1 MTLGA
6 FIYVVGPSGAGKD
19 SLIDGARAALPADQF
34 IFARRIITRPT
45 GSIGEVHEACTQAE
59 FAKKKAQNEFLVSW
73 EAHDL
78 SYALPA
84 ALLLNQRLGQHVIAN
99 GSRNLLSE
107 LAAKV
112 SPFFV
117 IEVSAPAAMLQARLQ
132 ARGRESAQG
141 VAQRLHRSV
150 NPYPSGVHVTRINN
164 DKSLADGIRA
174 FLNAIDQ
181 IIHSG

>member
-19 SLIDGARAALPADQF
+19 SLIDGARAVLPADQF
-34 IFARRIITRPT
+34 IFARRIITRPA
-45 GSIGEVHEACTQAE
+45 GSVGEVHEACTQAE
-59 FAKKKAQNEFLVSW
+59 FDQKKAQNEFLVSW
-73 EAHDL
+73 RAHDL

-84 ALLLNQRLGQHVIAN
+84 KLLLNQQLGQHVIAN
-99 GSRNLLSE
+99 GSRNLVAE
-107 LAAKV
+107 LASKV

-117 IEVSAPAAMLQARLQ
+117 IEVSAPSEVLQARLH

-150 NPYPSGVHVTRINN
+150 TPYPPGAQVLRINN
-164 DKSLADGIRA
+164 DKSLDDGIQA